1 MSRTAIL
8 YIMIFNLFGCQ
19 SKYVD
24 EKELKA
30 YVMEPKHGLIKKV
43 EKGGIA
49 LEMLYKP
56 VDLIVMQELDDSQNP
71 NERLSTISKYDSL
84 DYFILTISRR
94 GQEIENSFVNSS
106 QFVEVINYL
115 GGGISEDISLVIGD
129 EINKV
134 LSVAYVG
141 SFGMANKTQIMCVFN
156 SFLLSKHG
164 NASIHFDDS
173 ILGTGLNIFEFSID
187 QIKKTPRL
195 KLN

>member
-1 MSRTAIL
+1 MIRLFIL
-8 YIMIFNLFGCQ
+8 LTLIFYRCNPD
-19 SKYVD
+19 SISED
-24 EKELKA
+24 ELKK
-30 YVMEPKHGLIKKV
+30 YITNPSNGLIKKID
-43 EKGGIA
+43 KGDIV

-56 VDLIVMQELDDSQNP
+56 DDLILLQELDDIQDHD
-71 NERLSTISKYDSL
+71 ERLLAIAKYDSL
-84 DYFILTISRR
+84 DYFILTIAKQ
-94 GQEIENSFVNSS
+94 GQEIESSYVNSG

-115 GGGISEDISLVIGD
+115 GGGISEDISLLIGD
-129 EINKV
+129 ESNKV

-141 SFGMANKTQIMCVFN
+141 SFGMANKTQVMCVFN

-164 NASIHFDDS
+164 KASIHFDDS